1 MKRVLFWVIA
11 AAALGCAELP
21 DLPAGVCGNGVVEAG
36 EACDSADI
44 SCGQPDTD
52 EACRK
57 LCKVDDECGGGA
69 ATCGF
74 DGVCRTASG
83 SFALVNEVGTPG
95 AAFADVADFDGDGV
109 SDLVTFGSLQVRA
122 LYLEESGGVVSEATL
137 PAMAAAPAVGNLTA
151 DFDGVPDGVGDLVDL
166 TTFGV
171 SVFRGQSDQTFQSTS
186 YSSLNVTEGTVTYA
200 VLEARQPT
208 DQNNTYFA
216 ADEVLRFIGNSVE
229 HEFDN
234 QKLFDLPFPA
244 AELRL
249 PVAAA
254 DVDAQDGRQSAEL
267 VLAKKDGGQVFVMAV
282 AQPGANAWNHDPA
295 LYPPVTLPG
304 NAKVS
309 GRVIVQDVNGD
320 GHADVLVT
328 ASVGPL
334 PGIFVSF
341 GLGSGKFH
349 SVASDIPG
357 LILPDQK
364 FALVA
369 SPVPSAPLAL
379 GDVNGDKFI
388 DAVFP
393 NAVIVS
399 KPGSPGEQ
407 GDCDKVVP
415 GYICAKNDG
424 PPWIDAAIGQFNAT
438 AGADIAL
445 LRQGTLSVEFFNG
458 FGNGAF
464 NGFVIPTSAFPV
476 RLVTGDFDGD
486 LLTDLAVLERSE
498 PTDFSDPTASP
509 GDDSLSVLF
518 SQAFGPPLPPQVF
531 AELGSVEQLVVG
543 RLDFANVDNVADI
556 GVLSTDD
563 DGNRAIAIFQGS
575 GSRLLQ
581 SPYLL
586 LESTTDDPDL
596 AMRASVG
603 QFGTAGND
611 IATLSFFGTEAGG
624 LKQRAWL
631 LSTADEAV
639 ITLSSVGTPLE
650 LPEGFD
656 ACGALTLPT
665 DIDGDGVMELVLL
678 SRGILELERSNGQGL
693 VLQATGEPPEFKL
706 AQGPDPVGFRFSA
719 PFVQRLACDQIRAA
733 LLGKN
738 KPIFDA
744 IGTGQVAAAEL
755 DGQPGKDVIA
765 MAPANDTGVMGL
777 VVYPGGENGR
787 MRFDAPIVLT
797 VPGATS
803 LVGFTLIQADQDPDQ
818 EIALITN
825 EGLVIA
831 ELDLAAQVVTIQKP
845 VADLDFAGQFLGG
858 NTPGKPKLL
867 PGLGARDSRAF
878 ALLARDI
885 DADGVED
892 LVLGFNGSL
901 RVLKGQE
908 SR

>member
-1 MKRVLFWVIA
+1 
-11 AAALGCAELP
+11 

-52 EACRK
+52 EACRR
-57 LCKVDDECGGGA
+57 LCQADDECGGGA
-69 ATCGF
+69 ATCGL

-83 SFALVNEVGTPG
+83 SFELVNEIGTPG
-95 AAFADVADFDGDGV
+95 AAFADIADFDGDGV

-171 SVFRGQSDQTFQSTS
+171 SVFRGQADETFQATS
-186 YSSLNVTEGTVTYA
+186 YSSLNVAAGTVTYA

-208 DQNNTYFA
+208 NSQNAYFA
-216 ADEVLRFIGNSVE
+216 ADEVLRFIESRIE

-234 QKLFDLPFPA
+234 EKLFDLPFPA
-244 AELRL
+244 ADLQL

-267 VLAKKDGGQVFVMAV
+267 VLAKKDGGKILVMAV

-295 LYPPVTLPG
+295 LYPPVALPG
-304 NAKVS
+304 NAKIS
-309 GRVIVQDVNGD
+309 GRVMLQDVNGD
-320 GHADVLVT
+320 GNADILAT
-328 ASVGPL
+328 ASVGPVQ
-334 PGIFVSF
+334 GIFVTF
-341 GLGSGKFH
+341 GLGNGKFH
-349 SVASDIPG
+349 SVASEVPG

-379 GDVNGDKFI
+379 GDVNADGFT

-393 NAVIVS
+393 SGVIVS
-399 KPGSPGEQ
+399 APGSPGDK
-407 GDCDKVVP
+407 GDCDKSVP
-415 GYICAKNDG
+415 GYICARNNG

-438 AGADIAL
+438 PGVDIAL
-445 LRQGTLSVEFFNG
+445 LRQGTLSVEFLNG

-464 NGFVIPTSAFPV
+464 NGFLIPTSGFPV

-486 LLTDLAVLERSE
+486 LLTDLAILERSE
-498 PTDFSDPTASP
+498 PTDFSDPTASA
-509 GDDSLSVLF
+509 GDDTLSVLF
-518 SQAFGPPLPPQVF
+518 SQAFGPPLPPQTF

-543 RLDFANVDNVADI
+543 RLDFAGVDTVADI

-586 LESTTDDPDL
+586 LQSTTDEPDL

-603 QFGTAGND
+603 QFGTLGND
-611 IATLSFFGTEAGG
+611 IAALSFLGTAAGG

-631 LSTADEAV
+631 LSTEDEAL
-639 ITLSSVGTPLE
+639 ITLSSVGTPLD

-656 ACGALTLPT
+656 ACGALTLPM

-678 SRGILELERSNGQGL
+678 SRGILELERSNGQAL
-693 VLQATGEPPEFKL
+693 VLKATGEPPEFKL
-706 AQGPDPVGFRFSA
+706 AQGPEPVGFRFSA
-719 PFVQRLACDQIRAA
+719 PFVQRLTCDQFRAA

-744 IGTGQVAAAEL
+744 VGTGQAAAAEL

-765 MAPANDTGVMGL
+765 MAPANDTGITGL
-777 VVYPGGENGR
+777 VVYPGDAGGGI
-787 MRFDAPIVLT
+787 RFDAPINLS

-803 LVGFTLIQADQDPDQ
+803 LVGFALIQADQDEAQ
-818 EIALITN
+818 EVALITN

-831 ELDLAAQVVTIQKP
+831 ELDLGAQLATIQRP

-858 NTPGKPKLL
+858 NNPDKPKLL